1 MNRLMQGA
9 VVMGCVVI
17 AMFFLRFWRK
27 SRDRLFLFFSAAFA
41 LLAGN
46 WTALALTNADE
57 PQTMLYLIRLMAF
70 VLILIGIWDK
80 NRAAAK
86 AG

>member
-41 LLAGN
+41 LLAIN